1 MRLFIVLLFGQRL
14 LNLSQV
20 NDLARLFWS
29 RSQRPLN
36 AILKVIGLLIV
47 TLTCF
52 ILNAYGLTFEFLHL
66 LVPVFIEF
74 IELLQMSLLYLAFFA
89 LMLLAYLLFSLAL

>member
-1 MRLFIVLLFGQRL
+1 MISLVSFGRGPSA
-14 LNLSQV
+14 LS
-20 NDLARLFWS
+20 
-29 RSQRPLN
+29 
-36 AILKVIGLLIV
+36 
-47 TLTCF
+47 TCF